1 MSLLQCYRSQRRMFG
16 PPLAAQSGG
25 QASNSGRR
33 QVVTGP
39 LSLLAALKQINR
51 LISRA
56 SGRAERSMDPPL
68 LLQGGSQHVCCCCS
82 MTFRV
87 HAWRSEGW
95 GGRKIKQTAFSGSE
109 WKKQVQTESLKIF
122 PSNPL
127 MSFPSSEAF

>member
-95 GGRKIKQTAFSGSE
+95 VGRKIKQTAFSGSE